1 MSDLIYNSL
10 AHHYHHDGQLW
21 PHVTQV
27 LRGLGLDGMEGVPR
41 YNLEAGA
48 IRGKAVHL
56 ACRFMDENRRFAW
69 PNIEAE
75 RMFGGYVETYR
86 QFKADFDY
94 QPVATEELVHD
105 HTYEYAGTL
114 DMRGTV
120 WWKRLPDTIIR
131 FIHFAAQQASMGK
144 SSKQTNERIPVVGDR
159 KTGVFQRST
168 ALQLAAYAR
177 CIGVKLRMEVSLN
190 EDGGYLRER
199 DVTFYTSPLDE
210 RIFLS
215 ALAVFNWR
223 NGGGK

>member
-1 MSDLIYNSL
+1 MSDLIYIAES
-10 AHHYHHDGQLW
+10 HQYHHDGKLW

-27 LRGLGLDGMEGVPR
+27 LRGLGLDGMEGVPK

-56 ACRFMDENRRFAW
+56 ACKFIDENKKFAW
-69 PNIEAE
+69 PNADAE

-94 QPVATEELVHD
+94 EPIATEERVHD
-105 HTYEYAGTL
+105 HTYCYAGTL

-120 WWKRLPDTIIR
+120 WWKRLSDAILRLIR
-131 FIHFAAQQASMGK
+131 ADNA
-144 SSKQTNERIPVVGDR
+144 ERIPVVGDR
-159 KTGVFQRST
+159 KTGVPQRST

-177 CIGVKLRMEVSLN
+177 CVEVKLRMEVNLN
-190 EDGGYLRER
+190 EDGSYVRER

-210 RIFLS
+210 KIFLS
-215 ALAVFNWR
+215 ALAVFNWK
-223 NGGGK
+223 NGGGNG

>member
-27 LRGLGLDGMEGVPR
+27 LRGLGLDGMEGVPE
-41 YNLEAGA
+41 YNLEKGA
-48 IRGKAVHL
+48 IRGKAVHQ
-56 ACRFMDENRRFAW
+56 ACRFIDEDRKFAW
-69 PNIEAE
+69 PNLEAE

-120 WWKRLPDTIIR
+120 SWKRLSDAVIR
-131 FIHFAAQQASMGK
+131 LIRADGA
-144 SSKQTNERIPVVGDR
+144 ERVLVIGDR
-159 KTGVFQRST
+159 KTGVPQRST

-177 CIGVKLRMEVSLN
+177 CVEVKLRMEISLN
-190 EDGGYLRER
+190 EDGSYVRER

-215 ALAVFNWR
+215 ALAVFNWK

>member
-27 LRGLGLDGMEGVPR
+27 LRGLGLDGMEGVPE
-41 YNLEAGA
+41 YNLEKGA
-48 IRGKAVHL
+48 IRGKAVHQ
-56 ACRFMDENRRFAW
+56 ACRFIDEDRKFAW
-69 PNIEAE
+69 PNLEAE

-120 WWKRLPDTIIR
+120 SWKRLSDAVIR
-131 FIHFAAQQASMGK
+131 LIRADGA
-144 SSKQTNERIPVVGDR
+144 ERVLVIGDR
-159 KTGVFQRST
+159 KTGVPQRST

-177 CIGVKLRMEVSLN
+177 CVGVKLRMEISLN
-190 EDGGYLRER
+190 EDGSYIRER
-199 DVTFYTSPLDE
+199 DATFYTSPLDE
-210 RIFLS
+210 KIFLS
-215 ALAVFNWR
+215 ALAVFNWK

>member
-27 LRGLGLDGMEGVPR
+27 LRGLGLDGMEGVPE
-41 YNLEAGA
+41 YNLEKGA
-48 IRGKAVHL
+48 IGGKAVHQ
-56 ACRFMDENRRFAW
+56 ACRFIDEDRKFAW
-69 PNIEAE
+69 PNLEAE

-120 WWKRLPDTIIR
+120 SWKRLSDAVIR
-131 FIHFAAQQASMGK
+131 LIRADGA
-144 SSKQTNERIPVVGDR
+144 ERVLVIGDR
-159 KTGVFQRST
+159 KTGVPQRST

-177 CIGVKLRMEVSLN
+177 CVEVKLRMEISLN
-190 EDGGYLRER
+190 EDGSYVRER

-215 ALAVFNWR
+215 ALAVFNWK

>member
-27 LRGLGLDGMEGVPR
+27 LRGLGLDGMEGVPE
-41 YNLEAGA
+41 YNLEKGA

-75 RMFGGYVETYR
+75 RMFDGYVETYR
-86 QFKADFDY
+86 QFKADLDY

-120 WWKRLPDTIIR
+120 WWKRLSDAVIR
-131 FIHFAAQQASMGK
+131 LIRADGA
-144 SSKQTNERIPVVGDR
+144 ERVLVIGDR
-159 KTGVFQRST
+159 KTGVPQRST

-177 CIGVKLRMEVSLN
+177 CVGVKLRMEISLN
-190 EDGGYLRER
+190 EDGSYIRER
-199 DVTFYTSPLDE
+199 DATFYTSPLDE
-210 RIFLS
+210 KIFLS
-215 ALAVFNWR
+215 ALAVFNWK

>member
-1 MSDLIYNSL
+1 MSELVYNS
-10 AHHYHHDGQLW
+10 AHHYYHDGQLW

-27 LRGLGLDGMEGVPR
+27 LRGLGLDGMDGVPK

-48 IRGKAVHL
+48 IRGKAVHR
-56 ACRFMDENRRFAW
+56 ACQLLDEGRGFAW
-69 PNIEAE
+69 PSIEAE

-94 QPVATEELVHD
+94 QPIAAEEPVHD
-105 HTYEYAGTL
+105 HTYCYAGTL

-120 WWKRLPDTIIR
+120 ARQKMPPRIITLIVR
-131 FIHFAAQQASMGK
+131 EKEPIG
-144 SSKQTNERIPVVGDR
+144 RIEVVGDR
-159 KTGVFQRST
+159 KTGVPQRST

-177 CIGVKLRMEVSLN
+177 CVGVKLRMEVSLN
-190 EDGGYLRER
+190 EDGSYVRER

>member
-1 MSDLIYNSL
+1 MSDLIYNPER
-10 AHHYHHDGQLW
+10 HHYHHDGQLW

-27 LRGLGLDGMEGVPR
+27 LRGLGLDGMEGVPE
-41 YNLEAGA
+41 YNLEKGA
-48 IRGKAVHL
+48 IRGKAVHQ
-56 ACRFMDENRRFAW
+56 ACRFIDEDRKFAW
-69 PNIEAE
+69 PNLEAE

-120 WWKRLPDTIIR
+120 SWKRLSDAVIR
-131 FIHFAAQQASMGK
+131 LIRADGA
-144 SSKQTNERIPVVGDR
+144 ERVLVIGDR
-159 KTGVFQRST
+159 KTGVPQRST

-177 CIGVKLRMEVSLN
+177 CVEVKLRMEISLN
-190 EDGGYLRER
+190 EDGSYVRER

-215 ALAVFNWR
+215 ALAVFNWK